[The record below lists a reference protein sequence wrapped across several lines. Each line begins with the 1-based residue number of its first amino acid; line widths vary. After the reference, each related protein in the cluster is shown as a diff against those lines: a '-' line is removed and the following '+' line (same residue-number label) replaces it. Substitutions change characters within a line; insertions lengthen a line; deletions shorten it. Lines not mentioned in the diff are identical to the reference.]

1 MPWNQPLLWTFL
13 VVSHG
18 VGLATAVVALM
29 STRTPQGTVAW
40 ILGLVTF
47 PYLAV
52 PMFWVLGHRRFEG
65 YLLARRDRVSRLR
78 SVLEEQLKE
87 VQPWRVHVH
96 EVGGGIQ
103 ALEAMARL
111 PLLSGNEVE
120 LLVDGEAIFASLLA
134 GIRRAQ
140 RYLLVQF
147 YIVKDDETGQEL
159 KQALMRRAEEG
170 VRVYFLYDLVGSYGL
185 SSDYLDDLR
194 NVGVEVQA
202 FRSTRG
208 LGTRFQINFRNHRKV
223 VVADG
228 VEGWVGGINI
238 GNEYLGRDPTMN
250 PMRETHVRIQGPAT
264 AGLQLSFLEDWNWAA
279 HEVLDLS
286 WGPGIRQDSHRQD
299 AAHTDH
305 DRAVLI
311 LPSGPADLMETGS
324 LLVQHAVHSAEE
336 RLWISSPYFVPDSG
350 VMSAL
355 RLAALRGVDVR
366 ILIPDRADHRI
377 VGLASFPFVGA
388 LLEAGVRFFRY
399 EPGFLHAK
407 TLLLDKNASAVGTL
421 NLDNRSFRLNFEI
434 MALVLSSDFA
444 EEMETMFLD
453 DFRRSREMTAAEVSE
468 RPFGERALSRAA
480 ALFAPVL

>member
-13 VVSHG
+13 LVSHS
-18 VGLATAVVALM
+18 VGLITAVVALM

-40 ILGLVTF
+40 ILGLITF

-52 PMFWVLGHRRFEG
+52 PMFWVFGHRRFEG
-65 YLLARRDRVSRLR
+65 YLVARRDRVSRLR
-78 SVLEEQLKE
+78 KVLEEQLKQ
-87 VQPWRVHVH
+87 VQPWRIRID

-120 LLVDGEAIFASLLA
+120 LLVDGETIFASLLA

-140 RYLLVQF
+140 SYLLVQF
-147 YIVKDDETGQEL
+147 YIVKDDEVGEEL
-159 KQALMRRAEEG
+159 KRALLEKADEG
-170 VRVYFLYDLVGSYGL
+170 VRVYFLYDQVGSYSL
-185 SSDYLDDLR
+185 SSHYLDHLR
-194 NVGVEVQA
+194 NGGVEVQA

-208 LGTRFQINFRNHRKV
+208 LGMRFQINFRNHRKV

-238 GNEYLGRDPTMN
+238 GNDYVGRDPTVD
-250 PMRETHVRIQGPAT
+250 PMRETHLRIQGPAA

-279 HEVLDLS
+279 DEVLDLS
-286 WGPGIRQDSHRQD
+286 WGPGLPLDTTHMETKG
-299 AAHTDH
+299 TDH

-311 LPSGPADLMETGS
+311 LPSGPADQMETGS

-350 VMSAL
+350 VMAAL

-366 ILIPDRADHRI
+366 ILIPDRADHLV
-377 VGLASFPFVGA
+377 VGLASFPFVGD

-407 TLLLDKNASAVGTL
+407 TVLLDNNASAVGTL

-434 MALVLSSDFA
+434 TALVLDTAFA
-444 EEMETMFLD
+444 SEMEAMFLN
-453 DFRRSREMTAAEVSE
+453 DFGRSREMTAEEVSS
-468 RPFGERALSRAA
+468 RPFGRRALSRAA

>member
-1 MPWNQPLLWTFL
+1 MPWNQPLLWTFVL
-13 VVSHG
+13 FSHG

-40 ILGLVTF
+40 MLGLITF

-52 PMFWVLGHRRFEG
+52 PLFWVLGHRRFEG
-65 YLLARRDRVSRLR
+65 YLVARRDRVSRLR
-78 SVLEEQLKE
+78 SVLEQQLKA
-87 VQPWRVHVH
+87 VQPWRVRVH

-111 PLLSGNEVE
+111 PLLSGNHVE
-120 LLVDGEAIFASLLA
+120 LLIDGEAIFASLLA
-134 GIRRAQ
+134 GIRRA
-140 RYLLVQF
+140 RSYLLVQF
-147 YIVKDDETGQEL
+147 YIVKDDEAGEEL
-159 KQALMRRAEEG
+159 KQALIRKAEEG

-194 NVGVEVQA
+194 SVGVEVQA

-208 LGTRFQINFRNHRKV
+208 LGIRFQINFRNHRKV
-223 VVADG
+223 VVTDG

-238 GNEYLGRDPTMN
+238 GNEYMGRDPTMS
-250 PMRETHVRIQGPAT
+250 PMRETHVRIQGPA
-264 AGLQLSFLEDWNWAA
+264 AAALQLSFLEDWNWAA
-279 HEVLDLS
+279 DEVLDLS
-286 WGPGIRQDSHRQD
+286 WGPGLPNDPAGQD
-299 AAHTDH
+299 AHDADQ

-350 VMSAL
+350 VMAAL

-366 ILIPDRADHRI
+366 ILIPDRADHRV
-377 VGLASFPFVGA
+377 VGLASFPFVGD

-407 TLLLDKNASAVGTL
+407 TLLLDNNASAVGTL

-434 MALVLSSDFA
+434 MALILSTDFA
-444 EEMETMFLD
+444 EEMEAMFLE
-453 DFRRSREMTAAEVSE
+453 DFGRSREMNADEVSG
-468 RPFGERALSRAA
+468 RPFGQRAISRAA